1 MLKNNSKTNNT
12 YFYCICFALLLF
24 LFFVPQISF
33 TNKSVSADT
42 GIYIDISC
50 TENDTSYTI
59 TATPS
64 AEIPY
69 NYEILFCVNG
79 NFFLEPESLT
89 IEKDFVTTFQ
99 VYCVL
104 RQLVEE
110 NETQTYADINSQT
123 LTLTPPSEE
132 VADSWLSPTLQM
144 VLKTILP
151 IIVIVAFLFLAT
163 FHINKKKYTPF
174 GKLVKDLKEMQQQT
188 KTMVGIFKNEKLL
201 PKYKNRKYRK
211 FLKNQ
216 EKISSNCISRTIPL
230 NIESMGQYNAL
241 LSNLFNLNNIILA
254 GIKTLPKTKQKQ
266 KERLVDELHRNL
278 LPKAVINAEETK
290 SAWERQLANTEKQF
304 VQHSSYRK
312 TLSSEKDYQQL
323 LKRTVFYRNGAD
335 NDGDN
340 DGDDGGED

>member
-1 MLKNNSKTNNT
+1 MLKNKLKPKTT
-12 YFYCICFALLLF
+12 YFCCICLALLLIIF
-24 LFFVPQISF
+24 LAPQIQA
-33 TNKSVSADT
+33 TTKNQLSADT
-42 GIYIDISC
+42 GIYIDITC

-59 TATPS
+59 TANPS
-64 AEIPY
+64 TEITY
-69 NYEILFCVNG
+69 NYEIIFYVNDYS
-79 NFFLEPESLT
+79 FLEPESLT
-89 IEKDFVTTFQ
+89 IEKDGTTTFQ

-104 RQLVEE
+104 KQVVAE
-110 NETQTYADINSQT
+110 NETQTYEDIYSQT
-123 LTLTPPSEE
+123 LTLTPISAE
-132 VADSWLSPTLQM
+132 DDNLISPTLQM

-151 IIVIVAFLFLAT
+151 IIVIVAFFSLIT
-163 FHINKKKYTPF
+163 FHVNKKKYTPF
-174 GKLVKDLKEMQQQT
+174 GRLVKDLKEMQQQT
-188 KTMVGIFKNEKLL
+188 KTMVGIFKNEKIL
-201 PKYKNRKYRK
+201 PKQKNRKYRK
-211 FLKNQ
+211 YLKQQ
-216 EKISSNCISRTIPL
+216 EKISSNCISRVIPL

-241 LSNLFNLNNIILA
+241 LSNLFNLNNIIQA

-340 DGDDGGED
+340 DDGDGGDD